1 MGRIYRE
8 ASRVVIW
15 LGEDHAYPQLRRR
28 LSHAEIEEDRSA
40 RLKDMQELKL
50 ISW

>member
-1 MGRIYRE
+1 MGRIHRE

-15 LGEDHAYPQLRRR
+15 LGGDNACSR
-28 LSHAEIEEDRSA
+28 LKRWLSYAEIEEDRSA

>member
-8 ASRVVIW
+8 ASRVAIW
-15 LGEDHAYPQLRRR
+15 LGGDRAYPSLRRR
-28 LSHAEIEEDRSA
+28 LSHAEIEDDRSA
-40 RLKDMQELKL
+40 RLKDMQELKS